1 MGQPAGHGE
10 TALRGAI
17 AEGGPPS
24 APAAPAQLGRRSLG
38 LCGALWGPC
47 LPLPAPQPVV
57 WLWPSPEQAP
67 GDARPRWEGLAC
79 PSLSSEG
86 SLQGV
91 AITAGRRTPGQAR
104 PLPSPGRPAAPPAP
118 VAPAAPSRINHSSSH
133 PPNSWC
139 FQGNYLMNQQCGDC
153 GGRTARERPLPALGP
168 LGTEG
173 TRGPVGPPPPSGS
186 YPQHLAG

>member
-1 MGQPAGHGE
+1 MSRAAAPGGGRREGWRVGGTEAEPQHMVAVCLLGSGAGLMGQPAGHGD
-10 TALRGAI
+10 TALRGAV

-67 GDARPRWEGLAC
+67 GDARSRWEGLAC

-104 PLPSPGRPAAPPAP
+104 PLPSPGRPAAPPARWP
-118 VAPAAPSRINHSSSH
+118 SQPPAASITHLPT
-133 PPNSWC
+133 
-139 FQGNYLMNQQCGDC
+139 L
-153 GGRTARERPLPALGP
+153 RTAGASREI
-168 LGTEG
+168 T
-173 TRGPVGPPPPSGS
+173 
-186 YPQHLAG
+186 